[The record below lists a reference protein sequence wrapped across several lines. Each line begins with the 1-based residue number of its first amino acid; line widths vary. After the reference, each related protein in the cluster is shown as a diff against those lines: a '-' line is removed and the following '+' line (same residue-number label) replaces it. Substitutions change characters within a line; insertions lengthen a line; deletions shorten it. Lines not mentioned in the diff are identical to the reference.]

1 MELHVLI
8 YKIVSLRLVCGN
20 YEDSSSFR
28 DKLEAETINRIR
40 RLRDLENKSEL
51 EVAQS
56 LCDLYQEKF
65 DEMPARYAMGE
76 TRRPRPVRTIL
87 SV

>member
-1 MELHVLI
+1 MQLHVLV
-8 YKIVSLRLVCGN
+8 YKIVSLRIVCGN

-28 DKLEAETINRIR
+28 DKLEAETMNRIR

-51 EVAQS
+51 EVAQT

-65 DEMPARYAMGE
+65 DQMPAGYAMGE
-76 TRRPRPVRTIL
+76 TRSPRPVRTIL
-87 SV
+87 NV